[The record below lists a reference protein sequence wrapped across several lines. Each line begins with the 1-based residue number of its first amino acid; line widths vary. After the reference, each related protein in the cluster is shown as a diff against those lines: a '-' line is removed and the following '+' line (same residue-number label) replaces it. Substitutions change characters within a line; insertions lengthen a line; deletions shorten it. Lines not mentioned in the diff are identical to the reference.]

1 MSALKGCYRP
11 RRVRSTVLWR
21 IMDRWWQRFLSD
33 YDEVLESRYGYLR
46 KEVKRAGE
54 KYLKCGILDFG
65 FARVRCGACGEELMV
80 AFSCRVRICPSCMKK
95 RQILFGEFLAEEVLE
110 PVSHR
115 HLTFSIPRRLRVYFR
130 NHRGLLAGLSR
141 CAWEATL
148 EALRQELGLPEGM
161 GAAVNLLHTWG
172 DLLDWHPHV
181 HGLFAWGLFDA
192 DDSYRGAPQIPDT
205 VIHDLFRM
213 KVFRLLREEGL
224 IEADLVAD
232 MLAWPHSGF
241 HVWVGPLVSCLD
253 SAAIEHMGQYSARG
267 PVSLERLGLAPGG
280 GDAPGQMRYEAPDDT
295 AGDGRRWPGWGLG
308 QEDLGRVI
316 ITSGKYLS
324 KHKGHT
330 RVLDPISFIAELTQH
345 IPDRHQKTSIAYG
358 RYSNA
363 HRGKRKKRAAAAAMA
378 AGAAGGSVPAIVQVQ
393 ESEDERPATTS
404 KANWA
409 RLIKKV
415 YETDPLLCPS
425 CGGTMRIISIIDEDA
440 VIYRILRHLGLL
452 GQDPPERHV
461 RGPPTGT
468 EGR

>member
-1 MSALKGCYRP
+1 MATMKGCYRP
-11 RRVRSTVLWR
+11 RRVRSTVLWQV
-21 IMDRWWQRFLSD
+21 MDRWWARFLSD
-33 YDEVLESRYGYLR
+33 YDEVLEPRYGYLR
-46 KEVKRAGE
+46 AVVRRAGA

-141 CAWEATL
+141 CAWEATI

-161 GAAVNLLHTWG
+161 GAAVNLIHTWG
-172 DLLDWHPHV
+172 DLLDWHPHA

-192 DDSYRGAPQIPDT
+192 DGSYRGAPQIPDT

-253 SAAIEHMGQYSARG
+253 SAAIEHLGQYSARG

-295 AGDGRRWPGWGLG
+295 AGDGREWGLG

-324 KHKGHT
+324 KHKGNT
-330 RVLDPISFIAELTQH
+330 RVLDPLSFIAELTQH

-363 HRGKRKKRAAAAAMA
+363 HRGKRKKRAAAMA
-378 AGAAGGSVPAIVQVQ
+378 AGGVAAPGPKIIQ
-393 ESEDERPATTS
+393 EAEADCPSTPS
-404 KANWA
+404 KANWSRAIA
-409 RLIKKV
+409 RTARTPNSHKSF
-415 YETDPLLCPS
+415 PLF
-425 CGGTMRIISIIDEDA
+425 
-440 VIYRILRHLGLL
+440 LL
-452 GQDPPERHV
+452 HDLADL
-461 RGPPTGT
+461 
-468 EGR
+468 